1 MPPPPEEDKPSP
13 KPSLCEEAENLCKR
27 ADASLKKLVL
37 AGEDEDARLRRR
49 MHLHLCLI
57 GLAASLALLSIWS
70 IVDASSAICLTLGLN
85 STQELLDYAGKF

>member
-13 KPSLCEEAENLCKR
+13 KPSFCKEAENLCKR
-27 ADASLKKLVL
+27 ADTSLKKLVL
-37 AGEDEDARLRRR
+37 AGEDEDARFRRR

-57 GLAASLALLSIWS
+57 GLATGLALLSIWS